1 MHGSGPSPD
10 PSTTAENVETVA
22 LPTPHAAIL
31 AGDLNAFGP
40 EDLTAPVDCNLN
52 DAFLTLGGK
61 DGTEESFTWGQ
72 QVRELLREVYGCSR
86 MDKVLYCGKVGVEEF
101 RKIGEGE
108 EVWVQYPKWDSDIE
122 DEEDS
127 YDGEN
132 VWITDHLGLQAVL
145 RVLDSS

>member
-1 MHGSGPSPD
+1 MHGSGPSP
-10 PSTTAENVETVA
+10 STTTTENAGTMT
-22 LPTPHAAIL
+22 LPTPHAANL

-40 EDLTAPVDCNLN
+40 EDLTAPVDCNLH

>member
-1 MHGSGPSPD
+1 M
-10 PSTTAENVETVA
+10 T

-40 EDLTAPVDCNLN
+40 EDLTAPVDCNLH

-122 DEEDS
+122 EDEEDS
-127 YDGEN
+127 DDGEN

-145 RVLDSS
+145 RVLDSP

>member
-1 MHGSGPSPD
+1 MHGSGPST
-10 PSTTAENVETVA
+10 SATTTENAETVA
-22 LPTPHAAIL
+22 LPSPHAAIL
-31 AGDLNAFGP
+31 AGDLNAFAP
-40 EDLTAPVDCNLN
+40 EDLTAPVDCNLH

-72 QVRELLREVYGCSR
+72 QVQELLRETYGCSR

-122 DEEDS
+122 EDEEDS
-127 YDGEN
+127 DDGEN

-145 RVLDSS
+145 RVLDSP